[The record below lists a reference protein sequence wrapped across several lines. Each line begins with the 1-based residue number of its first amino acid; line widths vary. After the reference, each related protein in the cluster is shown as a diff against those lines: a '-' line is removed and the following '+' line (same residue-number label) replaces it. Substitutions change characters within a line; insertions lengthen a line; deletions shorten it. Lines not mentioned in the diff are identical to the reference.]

1 MSSHFALFIEAFLGV
16 PRVAKAYRLGDSRA
30 ISCENQ
36 DAFQI
41 PEQPWGKSEIYEY
54 RDGSHITEPIFVF
67 GNHSKMR
74 TNFPGQAMNIILNY
88 TITHI
93 FNLVRHREAEE
104 V

>member
-16 PRVAKAYRLGDSRA
+16 PRVAKAYRLGGDSY
-30 ISCENQ
+30 ISFFIQ

-41 PEQPWGKSEIYEY
+41 AKQPWGKSEIYEY
-54 RDGSHITEPIFVF
+54 RDGSHITEPIFVI
-67 GNHSKMR
+67 GNLSKMR